1 MDKSIILKDL
11 SKPEN
16 LQTLITYLQE
26 AFRDLDVIYTETA
39 PNGSLDARRGARAL
53 YNNSG
58 TVTMW
63 INTDG
68 STTWQQDDL
77 GANISLSNLAT
88 PILNTDLDFDQNE
101 AKQLVIENRTTDPA
115 SPASGEMWFRSN
127 V

>member
-1 MDKSIILKDL
+1 MDKSIMLKDL

-16 LQTLITYLQE
+16 MQQLITYLQE

-39 PNGSLDARRGARAL
+39 PNGNLNARRGARAL

-63 INTDG
+63 INIDG
-68 STTWQQDDL
+68 LTTWQQDDL
-77 GANISLSNLAT
+77 GANISLGNLVS
-88 PILNTDLDFDQNE
+88 PVLNTDLDFDQNE
-101 AKQLVIENRTTDPA
+101 AKQLVIENRTSDPA
-115 SPASGEMWFRSN
+115 SPVAGQTWFRTN